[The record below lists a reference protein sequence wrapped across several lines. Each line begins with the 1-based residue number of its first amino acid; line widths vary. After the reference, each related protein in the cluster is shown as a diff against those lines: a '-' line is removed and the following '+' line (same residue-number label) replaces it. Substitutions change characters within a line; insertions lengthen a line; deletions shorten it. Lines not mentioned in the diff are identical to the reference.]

1 MDIVRNS
8 VDRLVSIGYGDAEAW
23 RIVKDFLKNY
33 YGSKEL
39 TEFIEEK
46 EKENVDKLQ
55 CKSGCQQCGGLCS
68 KSGEPCPQC
77 KLG

>member
-1 MDIVRNS
+1 MDIVSNS
-8 VDRLVSIGYGDAEAW
+8 VDRLVSIGYSDADAW

-39 TEFIEEK
+39 IEFIEEK
-46 EKENVDKLQ
+46 EKENVDKV
-55 CKSGCQQCGGLCS
+55 QQQSTCGKCGGLCH
-68 KSGEPCPQC
+68 KGGEPCPKC